1 MEAQGRWL
9 LAKDQKKYGYDPE
22 PWNPSHVS
30 ELQAQPCGKWSGKRS
45 GNYEVKEECIG
56 SSAARELEGGD
67 FRTWAVA

>member
-1 MEAQGRWL
+1 ML
-9 LAKDQKKYGYDPE
+9 PKDQKKYGSDAE

-30 ELQAQPCGKWSGKRS
+30 GPQAQPCGKWSGKRS
-45 GNYEVKEECIG
+45 GNYEVKEGFIG